1 MNEIDRLMALDP
13 EGLSSQDLKSL
24 IAYYRHR
31 RDPSSEESKA
41 ERPKIDLKKLGLV
54 PEKKKIQRRF

>member
-1 MNEIDRLMALDP
+1 MNEIDRLMSLDP
-13 EGLSSQDLKSL
+13 EGLSSQDLKQL

-41 ERPKIDLKKLGLV
+41 ERPKIDLRKMGLI
-54 PEKKKIQRRF
+54 KDKKIVRRF